1 MAARMQRGT
10 ELPADPSAVWVVTDG
25 RAGNLRQAAALATAL
40 GVDTARNWT
49 LDARAPWRWA
59 SPRRLPGARQAFGA
73 PFARALAT
81 PPSLAIGCGRQA
93 ALATRLLREAGA
105 RTVQV
110 LDPRLDPRHWDLV
123 VVPRHDALRGDNVIR
138 LTGSLHPVD
147 DLWLAQGRRDHPAL
161 GQQPRPRIVL
171 LAGGTSAHVAVDDAA
186 FGALV
191 DALEA
196 VCLREG
202 GSLLATT
209 SRRTPEA
216 WKQRL
221 RASRGAVPGLRW
233 TGGEVEGDPARNP
246 YPGLLAWADRIVCTP
261 DSVNMLSEA
270 AATAAPLFIAWPDRQ
285 RGRPRGFID
294 ALVKSGRARALDPAA
309 GPLHIEPF
317 PVDPLRETSRVAAE
331 VRARLGL

>member
-10 ELPADPSAVWVVTDG
+10 DPAADPSAVWVVTDG

-40 GVDTARNWT
+40 GVDVARNWT

-59 SPRRLPGARQAFGA
+59 APRRLPGARHAFGGA
-73 PFARALAT
+73 FARALAT
-81 PPSLAIGCGRQA
+81 PPALAIGCGRRA
-93 ALATRLLREAGA
+93 ALATRLLRAAGA
-105 RTVQV
+105 RVVQV
-110 LDPRLDPRHWDLV
+110 LDPRLDPAHWDLV
-123 VVPRHDALRGDNVIR
+123 VVPRHDALQGDNVVR

-171 LAGGTSAHVAVDDAA
+171 LAGGTSEHVAVDDAA

-196 VCLREG
+196 ICLREG

-209 SRRTPEA
+209 SRRTPPA
-216 WKQRL
+216 WQQRL

-233 TGGEVEGDPARNP
+233 TGGDVVGDPARNP

-270 AATAAPLFIAWPDRQ
+270 AATAAPLFIAWPERQ
-285 RGRPRGFID
+285 RGRPRAFVDG
-294 ALVKSGRARALDPAA
+294 LLSSGRARALDPAQA
-309 GPLHIEPF
+309 AVQIDPF
-317 PVDPLRETSRVAAE
+317 PVEPLRETARVAAE

>member
-1 MAARMQRGT
+1 MAARMQRG
-10 ELPADPSAVWVVTDG
+10 PNPSAVWVVSDG

-49 LDARAPWRWA
+49 LAARAPWRWA
-59 SPRRLPGARQAFGA
+59 SPRRLPGARHAFGSA
-73 PFARALAT
+73 FARALAD
-81 PPSLAIGCGRQA
+81 PPALAIGCGRQA

-105 RTVQV
+105 RVVQV
-110 LDPRLDPRHWDLV
+110 LDPRLDPAHWDLV
-123 VVPRHDALRGDNVIR
+123 VAPRHDVLEGANVIR
-138 LTGSLHPVD
+138 LAGSLHPVD

-171 LAGGTSAHVAVDDAA
+171 LAGGTSAHVAVDDTA
-186 FGALV
+186 FCALV

-196 VCLREG
+196 TCVREG

-209 SRRTPEA
+209 SRRTPDA
-216 WKQRL
+216 WKRRL

-233 TGGEVEGDPARNP
+233 TGGDVPEDPPRNP

-270 AATAAPLFIAWPDRQ
+270 AATSAPLFVAWPDRQ
-285 RGRPRGFID
+285 RGRPRSYLD
-294 ALVKSGRARALDPAA
+294 DLLACGRARPLDPAHA
-309 GPLHIEPF
+309 AIQIDPF
-317 PVDPLRETSRVAAE
+317 PVEPLRETARVAAE

>member
-1 MAARMQRGT
+1 MRGVSS
-10 ELPADPSAVWVVTDG
+10 PSTV
-25 RAGNLRQAAALATAL
+25 
-40 GVDTARNWT
+40 
-49 LDARAPWRWA
+49 
-59 SPRRLPGARQAFGA
+59 
-73 PFARALAT
+73 
-81 PPSLAIGCGRQA
+81 
-93 ALATRLLREAGA
+93 
-105 RTVQV
+105 RT
-110 LDPRLDPRHWDLV
+110 
-123 VVPRHDALRGDNVIR
+123 
-138 LTGSLHPVD
+138 
-147 DLWLAQGRRDHPAL
+147 
-161 GQQPRPRIVL
+161 
-171 LAGGTSAHVAVDDAA
+171 
-186 FGALV
+186 
-191 DALEA
+191 
-196 VCLREG
+196 
-202 GSLLATT
+202 TT

-294 ALVKSGRARALDPAA
+294 TLVKSGRARALDPAA
-309 GPLHIEPF
+309 GPLQIEPF

>member
-1 MAARMQRGT
+1 MAARMERCT
-10 ELPADPSAVWVVTDG
+10 ELPVDPSAVWVVTDG

-40 GVDTARNWT
+40 GVDIARNWT
-49 LDARAPWRWA
+49 LDARAPWRWV
-59 SPRRLPGARQAFGA
+59 SPRRLPGARHAFGRT
-73 PFARALAT
+73 FARALSN
-81 PPSLAIGCGRQA
+81 PPALAIGCGRQA

-110 LDPRLDPRHWDLV
+110 LDPRLDPAHWDLV
-123 VVPRHDALRGDNVIR
+123 VAPRHDHVRGDNVLH

-161 GQQPRPRIVL
+161 GERPRPRIVL
-171 LAGGTSAHVAVDDAA
+171 LAGGSSANADIDDAA

-209 SRRTPEA
+209 SRRTPAA
-216 WKQRL
+216 WRQRL

-233 TGGEVEGDPARNP
+233 TGGDVEGDPARNP

-270 AATAAPLFIAWPDRQ
+270 AATAAPLFIAWPGRQ
-285 RGRPRGFID
+285 RGRARSFID
-294 ALVKSGRARALDPAA
+294 ALVASGRACALDPSA
-309 GPLHIEPF
+309 GPLHMNPF
-317 PVDPLRETSRVAAE
+317 PVEPLRETARVAAE